1 MYEFLQLILHFHWLM
16 EFSQISSC
24 HFKNIFEVAR
34 MSPRV
39 TANIVFRVFLEINRV
54 LTDQTQFPLPV
65 MLLYLDP

>member
-1 MYEFLQLILHFHWLM
+1 
-16 EFSQISSC
+16 
-24 HFKNIFEVAR
+24 

-54 LTDQTQFPLPV
+54 LTDQTQFTLPV